1 MGWYAEVMPLRRS
14 YVDAAVAGIAGY
26 FADRAWRPPIPG
38 VPRVRAFQ
46 RRQLKVSL
54 AWAARLL
61 ALPEPAWLAA
71 VAD

>member
-1 MGWYAEVMPLRRS
+1 MPLRKVH
-14 YVDAAVAGIAGY
+14 VDAAVAGIAAY

-61 ALPEPAWLAA
+61 DLPEPRWLEA
-71 VAD
+71 VGG